1 MADFDFDLFLSYST
15 LDNHYGWVTDFVEHL
30 RASLNAAVGI
40 RDPQRIWWD
49 RTNINENLPLTAQIR
64 NQVTRSRL
72 LVVLLSPGYCKSQ
85 WCREE
90 RETFLRQY
98 PRARDEG
105 RVVLVDLGTLGRDNR
120 PPEFGD
126 LRGSHFF
133 TPSATDP
140 DRGETLGF
148 PKPDIREPTHRKFF
162 TAVHELARSLVPQ
175 LATAATPRA
184 TAPAI
189 PHPGIRIFLAQ
200 ATDDVADERDEVAR
214 YLADH
219 FTVAPPLD
227 DPPIGS
233 LDEWNSRLDQAL
245 QTADVYVQLVGS
257 LPGRKL
263 FGTEHRP
270 VLEQFA
276 RAKQAGKTMF
286 LWRKTMF
293 LWRKTD
299 PEEMADPALREVLNA
314 AEYVH
319 TIQEFR
325 EAIVRRVTPP
335 PPVVASKP
343 TAGPTAADARSVFIQ
358 AGVEDADQADQLS
371 DLLAGCN
378 CFAQRPLLTGTP
390 EEIRADLEE
399 NLDSCDG
406 VIVLYGKIPPAW
418 LKAQFRELPRHFSRR
433 KKKAVPRPIPA
444 LAVYEGEPPNK
455 PDPGVNAPGLQWIE
469 TGDPQWREKLRDWVT
484 GMAEGGAS

>member
-1 MADFDFDLFLSYST
+1 MNQLEHDLFISYST
-15 LDNHYGWVTDFVEHL
+15 IDNQRGWVAAFVRHL
-30 RASLNAAVGI
+30 EIELNSELGKKNQ
-40 RDPQRIWWD
+40 QRIWWD
-49 RTNINENLPLTAQIR
+49 EAKIDKNLPLTTQIR
-64 NQVTRSRL
+64 DRVSRSRL
-72 LVVLLSPGYCKSQ
+72 LVVLLSPGYCESD
-85 WCREE
+85 WCRQE
-90 RETFLRQY
+90 REAFLSRF
-98 PRARDEG
+98 PNAFNEG
-105 RVVLVDLGTLGRDNR
+105 RLILIDLGKLGKADR
-120 PPEFGD
+120 PEEFRE
-126 LRGSHFF
+126 LRGHDFF
-133 TPSATDP
+133 TPNEAEP
-140 DRGETLGF
+140 NCGELFGF
-148 PKPDIREPTHRKFF
+148 PVPDLNDHAHRRFF
-162 TAVHELARSLVPQ
+162 NAVNDLARKLKTQ
-175 LATAATPRA
+175 LKATG
-184 TAPAI
+184 APTLDQSAI

-233 LDEWNSRLDQAL
+233 LDEWNRRLDQAL

-263 FGTEHRP
+263 FGSDHRP
-270 VLEQFA
+270 VLGQFA
-276 RAKQAGKTMF
+276 RARQAG
-286 LWRKTMF
+286 KTMF

-299 PEEMADPALREVLNA
+299 PEEVAEPALREVLNA

-325 EAIVRRVTPP
+325 EAIVRRVTPL

-343 TAGPTAADARSVFIQ
+343 TASPTPADARSVFIQ

>member
-1 MADFDFDLFLSYST
+1 MARKLKTQLKATGAPT
-15 LDNHYGWVTDFVEHL
+15 LDQ
-30 RASLNAAVGI
+30 S
-40 RDPQRIWWD
+40 
-49 RTNINENLPLTAQIR
+49 
-64 NQVTRSRL
+64 
-72 LVVLLSPGYCKSQ
+72 
-85 WCREE
+85 
-90 RETFLRQY
+90 
-98 PRARDEG
+98 
-105 RVVLVDLGTLGRDNR
+105 
-120 PPEFGD
+120 
-126 LRGSHFF
+126 
-133 TPSATDP
+133 
-140 DRGETLGF
+140 
-148 PKPDIREPTHRKFF
+148 
-162 TAVHELARSLVPQ
+162 
-175 LATAATPRA
+175 
-184 TAPAI
+184 AI

-233 LDEWNSRLDQAL
+233 LDEWNRRLDQAL

-263 FGTEHRP
+263 FGSDHRP
-270 VLEQFA
+270 VLGQFA
-276 RAKQAGKTMF
+276 RARQAG
-286 LWRKTMF
+286 KTMF

-299 PEEMADPALREVLNA
+299 PEEVAEPALREVLNA

-325 EAIVRRVTPP
+325 EAIVRRVTPL

-343 TAGPTAADARSVFIQ
+343 TASPTPADARSVFIQ

-444 LAVYEGEPPNK
+444 LAVYEGQPPNK